1 MGDPA
6 TTLEKAERA
15 YGAGDYRTARSLAR
29 QIVACE
35 VPEGARKR
43 AKFILDATR
52 IDPWVI
58 AAFLF
63 TLGVFVFLVLRYAL

>member
-29 QIVACE
+29 ELVAS
-35 VPEGARKR
+35 EGHEDVRKR
-43 AKFILDATR
+43 AQSILDATR
-52 IDPWVI
+52 TDPWVV
-58 AAFLF
+58 AAFLL